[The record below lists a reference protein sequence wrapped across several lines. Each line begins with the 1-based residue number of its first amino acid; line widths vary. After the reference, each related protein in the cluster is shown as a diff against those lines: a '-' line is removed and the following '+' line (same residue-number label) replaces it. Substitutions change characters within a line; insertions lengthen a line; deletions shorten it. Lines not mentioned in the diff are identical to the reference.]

1 MPLPKAVKRRIDN
14 PGLLRAFHGWA
25 TLLWVV
31 VGVPIT
37 IIHPDS
43 IFWVAMMSVWSNV
56 VGHWGAWQA
65 ARAEAK
71 ESSP

>member
-1 MPLPKAVKRRIDN
+1 MV
-14 PGLLRAFHGWA
+14 GA

-37 IIHPDS
+37 VIFPDS

-65 ARAEAK
+65 ARAETK
-71 ESSP
+71 KPSEPH